1 MSVVGSVAA
10 TVLQAGWVQELI
22 STGDGKVLA
31 SSFVVTGFVI
41 LLFMIRALGPRLKEH
56 YPADDVEAVQA
67 VMVSLAAAATSWFL
81 VVIWRVIDEVF
92 ASLAVIRVGPRQG
105 VLALVGVLTLI
116 IAYTLTRV
124 TRGVLEDRGGDV
136 ITAHRREVIHHF
148 LQLAIYTVA
157 GMFILSLAGVN
168 PANLLVGAGAIGLVV
183 GLAARQTL
191 GAILA
196 GIVLLF
202 ARPLEVGDW
211 VVVDDNEGIV
221 ADVTLFNTELRTW
234 DDEHVMIPNDE
245 VAASS
250 IVNRSRSGRLR
261 VTFEVGIDY
270 EADVTRAAEVA
281 ERAMND
287 CDVGPLLSK
296 PSPSVVGRGF
306 GESAVLL
313 ECRFWISDP
322 SARRKWRAQTVAI
335 RAVKEAFEEEG
346 IKIPYP
352 QRELMA
358 REEVDGFRLADG
370 PASFEGATGDG
381 QSSSDGIQTETHHS
395 GDGDQQ

>member
-1 MSVVGSVAA
+1 MTLLRSVAA
-10 TVLQAGWVQELI
+10 PLLQAGWVQSLA
-22 STGDGKVLA
+22 STGDEQLLA
-31 SSFVVTGFVI
+31 SLVVVAGFV
-41 LLFMIRALGPRLKEH
+41 LVLFLIRALGPRLKER

-67 VMVSLAAAATSWFL
+67 VLVTLAAAATSWFL
-81 VVIWRVIDEVF
+81 VVVWRIVDEVF

-105 VLALVGVLTLI
+105 ALALVGVLTLI

-148 LQLAIYTVA
+148 LQLAIYIVA
-157 GMFILSLAGVN
+157 STFVLSLAGVN

-221 ADVTLFNTELRTW
+221 VDVTLFNTELRTW

-245 VAASS
+245 VASSS

-261 VTFEVGIDY
+261 VSFKIGVDY
-270 EADVTRAAEVA
+270 EADVTRAAAVA
-281 ERAMND
+281 EGAMNE
-287 CDVGPLLSK
+287 CDVSPLLSK

-306 GESAVLL
+306 GDSAVLL

-322 SARRKWRAQTVAI
+322 SARRKWRTQTAVI
-335 RAVKEAFEEEG
+335 RAVKEAFDEEG

-352 QRELMA
+352 QRELTA
-358 REEVDGFRLADG
+358 RDEGDGFRLAGDRQPTA
-370 PASFEGATGDG
+370 PAANT
-381 QSSSDGIQTETHHS
+381 
-395 GDGDQQ
+395 DGDQQ